1 MVKFMKK
8 LPAGTLLVPML
19 VSALLHT
26 IWPELFHIGGITE
39 DFLGGRS
46 INFIVGML
54 TFSSGLIIDMTSF
67 KTMLKR
73 HGVIMLVKLILVV
86 LVSLLYA
93 KLFGQQGILGIS
105 AVAFTVAMVSMNPA
119 MYISLVDDFGKE
131 VDKAAFAFTGLF
143 SIPVIPV
150 LIYSFNGQGTV
161 DWMPILSTILPL
173 LLGIILGNLDPDFRD
188 LFGGTVV
195 ILLPLLGWNMGQ
207 GMNLITAFQA
217 GFSGIVLGILY
228 YVFTSSIVIFDQ
240 KVLKNDGIAPMAMN
254 SVAALSTSIPAI
266 LAQSI
271 PELQQYVP
279 SAVAQILMVNLITV
293 FVTPAIIRKM
303 AENR

>member
-19 VSALLHT
+19 LSALLHT
-26 IWPELFHIGGITE
+26 LWPDLLHIGGITE
-39 DFLGGRS
+39 DFLGGRGV
-46 INFIVGML
+46 NFIVGML
-54 TFSSGLIIDMTSF
+54 TFSSGLIIDLKSF

-73 HGVIMLVKLILVV
+73 HGVLMLVKLVLVV

-93 KLFGQQGILGIS
+93 KVFGQAGVLGIS

-119 MYISLVDDFGKE
+119 MYISLVDDFGEE

-150 LIYSFNGQGTV
+150 LIYSFSGQGAV
-161 DWMPILSTILPL
+161 DWMPILSTIFPL
-173 LLGIILGNLDPDFRD
+173 LLGIIIGNLDPDFRE
-188 LFGGTVV
+188 LFDGTVV
-195 ILLPLLGWNMGQ
+195 ILIPMLGWSMGQ
-207 GMNLITAFQA
+207 GMNLIIALQA
-217 GFSGIVLGILY
+217 GFSGIVLGVLY
-228 YVFTSSIVIFDQ
+228 YIFTSSLVIFD
-240 KVLKNDGIAPMAMN
+240 KRVLKNDGVAAMAMN